1 MFGTL
6 TFSNYFFN
14 QQYFINPKSINMKAL
29 FTLLCFILMNFGTMA
44 QTKISGKVTDKN
56 NQPLPGANVYL
67 KDTYDGISTDP
78 EGNFSFTTEEDEG
91 GLLVV
96 SYVGFKTFS
105 QEVFLDGKE
114 KYFEIFL
121 DEESKELGAVVIS
134 AGTFEASD
142 ENKAVILRPL
152 DIVTTAGASADIYG
166 ALQTLPGTTPIGESE
181 GLFVRGGSA
190 SETRTIIDEMAVQNP
205 FYTSVPDIPSR
216 GRFSPFLFKGTV
228 FSTGGYSAQYGQ
240 ALSSVLVLKT
250 QDLPPKTQSA
260 LSIMA
265 VGLGGSHVQRWENTS
280 LAFEGGYYNLGPYFE
295 VQKQRPEWKKAPESG
310 EGSLNFRH
318 KISDTGI
325 LKAFTSYSYGDLS
338 LYTQNLDDLS
348 KKDFFRVKGGNFFAN
363 TNLREI
369 LWDDWAVFAGYSFS
383 IDQDNFEIDVNKIK
397 QEDIFHSGKFTVQK
411 SLYDNSFLSFGGE
424 IQNLKHSIGF
434 NGFDSGLRETYLA
447 GYLETDVFFTN
458 DFAAR
463 LGIRSEYSKLLDKT
477 NLAPRA
483 SFAYRL
489 GIYDQLNFAYGRFYQ
504 TPGQDYLIQ
513 STAFGYESAYH
524 YIFNY
529 QYLGT
534 NRTFRIEA
542 YYKDYSNL
550 TKGTVFTHPYFNL
563 PPVPFSN
570 EGKGYSKGIDVFW
583 RDKET
588 IKYTDYWVSYSYLD
602 TKREFRNYPS
612 MAAPTFASPHT
623 FSVVAKHW
631 IPSLMSMAGLTYT
644 FAKGRP
650 YFNPNNPEFL
660 GDRAKDYHNL
670 SLSVSYLTNLFNSFT
685 IVFFSVDNLLGYNNI
700 YGYNYSSDGT
710 FRAPVLA
717 PALRTAFIGMF
728 ISLGESNPY

>member
-1 MFGTL
+1 
-6 TFSNYFFN
+6 
-14 QQYFINPKSINMKAL
+14 MKII
-29 FTLLCFILMNFGTMA
+29 FTLLFFLAVSYSITA
-44 QTKISGKVTDKN
+44 QTKLSGKITDNK

-67 KDTYDGISTDP
+67 QDTYDGTSSDIDGSFSFSTDE
-78 EGNFSFTTEEDEG
+78 EGAGVLVISF
-91 GLLVV
+91 
-96 SYVGFKTFS
+96 VGFKTLTKD
-105 QEVFLDGKE
+105 VALDGIDKF
-114 KYFEIFL
+114 FEFIL
-121 DEESKELGAVVIS
+121 EEESAELGAVVIS

-166 ALQTLPGTTPIGESE
+166 ALQTLPGTTPIGEAE

-250 QDLPPKTQSA
+250 QDLPLKTQSA

-280 LAFEGGYYNLGPYFE
+280 LAFEGGYYNLSPYFDI
-295 VQKQRPEWKKAPESG
+295 QKQRTDWNKAPESV

-318 KISDTGI
+318 KISETGI

-338 LYTQNLDDLS
+338 LYTRNLDNLS
-348 KKDFFRVKGGNFFAN
+348 QKDYFRTKGGNFFLN

-383 IDQDNFEIDVNKIK
+383 LDEDDFDIDVNKVMR
-397 QEDIFHSGKFTVQK
+397 EDLFHSGKFTVQK
-411 SLYDNSFLSFGGE
+411 NLFSNSFISFGGE
-424 IQNLKHSIGF
+424 AQNLNHSTGF
-434 NGFDSGLRETYLA
+434 NELSAGINETYLA

-463 LGIRSEYSKLLDKT
+463 LGIRSEYSKLLNKT

-489 GIYDQLNFAYGRFYQ
+489 GIYDQLNFAYGQFYQ
-504 TPGQDYLIQ
+504 TPGQDFLLQ
-513 STAFGYESAYH
+513 TTNFEYEKADH
-524 YIFNY
+524 YILNY

-534 NRTFRIEA
+534 ARTFRIEV
-542 YYKDYSNL
+542 YYKDYNRL

-563 PPVPFSN
+563 PQVPFSN
-570 EGKGYSKGIDVFW
+570 DGKGYAKGIDVFW

-588 IKYTDYWVSYSYLD
+588 FKYTDYWVSYSYLD

-612 MAAPTFASPHT
+612 IAAPTFASPHT

-631 IPSLMSMAGLTYT
+631 IPSIMSMVGLTYT

-650 YFNPNNPEFL
+650 YFNPNNPDFL
-660 GDRAKDYHNL
+660 GDRAKDYQNL
-670 SLSVSYLTNLFNSFT
+670 SLGVSYLTSLFNSFT

-710 FRAPVLA
+710 VRAPVLA